1 MCQNICECLKINR
14 QKVWL
19 LSYVIV
25 DGFRCLSNGAK
36 IHVLMLWIFKEKVCF
51 TEAHYFI
58 KSGKF
63 EKTVFNSFM
72 GLLKNVFVFFRVQ
85 NLEKIVFFQTSFSIT

>member
-1 MCQNICECLKINR
+1 MCQNICECLKLNR

-25 DGFRCLSNGAK
+25 DEFHCLSNGAK
-36 IHVLMLWIFKEKVCF
+36 IHVLMFCVVKEKVCF

-58 KSGKF
+58 KSGK
-63 EKTVFNSFM
+63 
-72 GLLKNVFVFFRVQ
+72 LKDS
-85 NLEKIVFFQTSFSIT
+85 L

>member
-1 MCQNICECLKINR
+1 MCQNICECLKLNR

-25 DGFRCLSNGAK
+25 DGFHCLSNGAE
-36 IHVLMLWIFKEKVCF
+36 IHVLMFWIFKEKVCF

-58 KSGKF
+58 KSGKL
-63 EKTVFNSFM
+63 EDS
-72 GLLKNVFVFFRVQ
+72 LLFFRGPFETCIC
-85 NLEKIVFFQTSFSIT
+85 LF

>member
-1 MCQNICECLKINR
+1 MCQNICECLKLNR

-25 DGFRCLSNGAK
+25 DGFHCLSNGAK
-36 IHVLMLWIFKEKVCF
+36 IHVLMFWIFKEKVCF

-58 KSGKF
+58 KSGK
-63 EKTVFNSFM
+63 
-72 GLLKNVFVFFRVQ
+72 LKDS
-85 NLEKIVFFQTSFSIT
+85 L